1 MRGREEGGGEVA
13 RVILRLAVLL
23 GAGVAPPSAWRHVA
37 DRSTS
42 EVPRR
47 VADSADVATAL
58 AVAAESRPASESLAW
73 RSLAAA
79 WSLAEESGAPLG
91 PALRE
96 QAAALR
102 DLAEVHRDVEAALAG
117 PVATTRIVATL
128 PALGVLFGMALG
140 FDTLGTFG
148 TPAGIGCL
156 VAGGALAVVAWRWM
170 RRLVLAARP
179 PVAAPG
185 LEGDLLVIALGGG
198 GSPTQARVAV
208 ERAAARFEIPL
219 DLDRLDDTLALSVA
233 AGVPATEL
241 VRAEASEARRQARSQ
256 ARIAANA
263 LSARL
268 MLPLGLA
275 ILPSFVLVGVVPLVL
290 AVVSSTTA
298 LW

>member
-1 MRGREEGGGEVA
+1 MRAITDDGSEVA

-23 GAGVAPPSAWRHVA
+23 GAGVAPASAWQHVA
-37 DRSTS
+37 VRSTS

-47 VADSADVATAL
+47 VVDGTDVSTDL
-58 AVAAESRPASESLAW
+58 AAAAAARPASESLAW
-73 RSLAAA
+73 RSVAAA
-79 WSLAEESGAPLG
+79 WGLAEEAGAPLG

-96 QAAALR
+96 QAATLR
-102 DLAEVHRDVEAALAG
+102 DLAEVNRDVAAALAG

-128 PALGVLFGMALG
+128 PALGLLFGMALG
-140 FDTLGTFG
+140 FDTIRILG

-156 VAGGALAVVAWRWM
+156 AAGGALALIAWRWM

-198 GSPTQARVAV
+198 ASPARARAAV
-208 ERAAARFEIPL
+208 ERAAARFEVPL
-219 DLDRLDDTLALSVA
+219 ALDRLDDTLALSVA

-241 VRAEASEARRQARSQ
+241 VRAEASEARREARSQ

-298 LW
+298 GW